1 MQPLFEKVYQ
11 NQALTRDEMK
21 QVATAIFDEELTD
34 AQISAFLVAL
44 KFKGITSDELTGMAE
59 VMQARARTMPHT
71 SLHLMDNC
79 GTGGDHSNSFNIS
92 TTSAFVLAG
101 GGIPMAKHGNRSVSS
116 HSGSA
121 DVLESL
127 GVTLQATP
135 EEVNYLLQ
143 EAGIAFLFAPAFHPA
158 MKVVMPIRKQLATP
172 TIFNLIGP
180 IINPYPL
187 HTQLMGTFAKDTLVE
202 TAETLGKLG
211 RKRAVVVQGSGGMDE
226 ANLAGTTHFALY
238 DDGHVTMH
246 AFTPEEVGLTPA
258 PLAAIQSNSV
268 EQNKEI
274 LLSVLQDQSSVYY
287 DTVCLNAG
295 LGFFANGA
303 VPDMKEGI
311 RLAKEVIASGAA
323 YAALQA
329 LTTFQ
334 KELN

>member
-44 KFKGITSDELTGMAE
+44 KFKGITSDELTGLAE
-59 VMQARARTMPHT
+59 VMQTRARTMPQT

-121 DVLESL
+121 DVLELL

-158 MKVVMPIRKQLATP
+158 MKAVMPIRKQLATP

-226 ANLAGTTHFALY
+226 ANLTGTTHFTLY
-238 DDGHVTMH
+238 ADGHVTTH

-274 LLSVLQDQSSVYY
+274 LLSVLQGQSSVYY

-329 LTTFQ
+329 LITRQ

>member
-44 KFKGITSDELTGMAE
+44 KFKGITSDELTGLAE
-59 VMQARARTMPHT
+59 VMQTRARTMPQT

-121 DVLESL
+121 DVLELL

-158 MKVVMPIRKQLATP
+158 MKAVMPIRKQLATP

-226 ANLAGTTHFALY
+226 ANLTGTTHFTLY
-238 DDGHVTMH
+238 ADGHVTTH

-274 LLSVLQDQSSVYY
+274 LLSVLQGQSSVYY

-311 RLAKEVIASGAA
+311 RLAKEVISSGAA

-329 LTTFQ
+329 LITRQ